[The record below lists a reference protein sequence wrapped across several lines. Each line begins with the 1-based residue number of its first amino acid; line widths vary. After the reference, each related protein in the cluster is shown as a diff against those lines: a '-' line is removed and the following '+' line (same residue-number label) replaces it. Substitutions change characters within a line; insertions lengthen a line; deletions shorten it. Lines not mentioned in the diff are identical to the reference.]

1 MKYRIKTTYSIQ
13 KQEGGDVRWFTVRD
27 RLGDPVVFD
36 SRAEA
41 TEYLEHLKPRYRVAP
56 CLCKWNDGKISAGY
70 RIEIKQGRRWYVAQQ
85 DEMDLI
91 FPTEEQAYETLSRLE
106 EA

>member
-13 KQEGGDVRWFTVRD
+13 KQEGGDVRWFTVQD

-41 TEYLEHLKPRYRVAP
+41 TEYLGHLKPKYRVAP
-56 CLCKWNDGKISAGY
+56 CLYKCDDGKISAGY
-70 RIEIKQGRRWYVAQQ
+70 RIEIEQGRRWYGVKQ
-85 DEMDLI
+85 DETPLI
-91 FPTEEQAYETLSRLE
+91 FQTEEKAYEILNRLE
-106 EA
+106 EM